1 MRFGVDVGGT
11 KCLGVALDD
20 DGRIERSHRVPT
32 GRGAD
37 GVLAAIGAV
46 VDGLGADHRHG
57 TLGIGIAGLVT
68 RDGVVRS
75 SPNLPAVVDL
85 DVAAAMSTRFG
96 APVAVDNDAT
106 CALVAEWNLGAATGC
121 TDVVMVTLGTGI
133 GGAFVADG
141 AVRHGRHGFAG
152 EFGHMVVDPDGPDC
166 VCGRRG
172 CWERY
177 ASGAGLA
184 ALGRR
189 AVAEGRAPGLAGSA
203 GGDPDRITGEMV
215 AAWIATDSSGTEP
228 VADEFCRW
236 VALGLV
242 NLANALDPEMFV
254 VGGGLS
260 PTVGAHLD
268 RIRRSFADLLYAP
281 GHRPHPDLV
290 VAGLGES
297 SGAVGAALIG
307 SDRRRA
313 PD

>member
-20 DGRIERSHRVPT
+20 EGRIERSYRVPT

-37 GVLAAIGAV
+37 GVVAAIDAV
-46 VDGLGADHRHG
+46 VAGLRADHRSG

-68 RDGVVRS
+68 REGVVRA

-85 DVAAAMSTRFG
+85 DVAGTMSSRFG
-96 APVAVDNDAT
+96 APVVVDNDAT
-106 CALVAEWNLGAATGC
+106 CALVAESALGVAAGF

-133 GGAFVADG
+133 GGALLADG
-141 AVRHGRHGFAG
+141 AVRRGRHGFAG

-189 AVAEGRAPGLAGSA
+189 AVAEDRAPGLAASA
-203 GGDPDRITGEMV
+203 GGDPERITGETV
-215 AAWIATDSSGTEP
+215 AAWIVTDPPGAES
-228 VADEFCRW
+228 VVDEFCRW

-242 NLANALDPEMFV
+242 NLANALDPEMMII
-254 VGGGLS
+254 GGGLS
-260 PTVGAHLD
+260 PTVEAHLD

-307 SDRRRA
+307 GQRQRA